1 MSFSDDGN
9 GKPSPIATFIK
20 KPFGNFGGKAKLSVS
35 DSEGYDPTLA
45 SQKFSESTS
54 FVKKDSDAGGDGHK
68 TFPFESLSKKER
80 FEQFLTYRKRLTRLA
95 FSQCCYLYEIQFL
108 TSDNNFQDEIT
119 SEHLDKKI
127 NPDDI
132 VKSVVFLYRNV
143 FFYGRYGLINKKKK
157 LEEKKLCDDVTGIIK
172 YINEIDDIIKHKL
185 KPKWTVYRLDPIVR
199 SILRAA
205 VYELTRCFDSNKK
218 IIISEYVKLSTS
230 YYDDPVIIGFINGIL
245 DKISQDYR

>member
-1 MSFSDDGN
+1 MSVNFNSGDR
-9 GKPSPIATFIK
+9 PSGVASFVK
-20 KPFGNFGGKAKLSVS
+20 KPFGNFGGRERLSVQTS
-35 DSEGYDPTLA
+35 PDFDPSKA
-45 SQKFSESTS
+45 SQN
-54 FVKKDSDAGGDGHK
+54 FVGIKKNDNLNEQSGDVK

-95 FSQCCYLYEIQFL
+95 FSQCCYLYEIQYL
-108 TSDNNFQDEIT
+108 TSDNNFQDEVT

-127 NPDDI
+127 NADDI

-157 LEEKKLCDDVTGIIK
+157 LEEKRLCDDVAGVIK
-172 YINEIDDIIKHKL
+172 YINELDEIIKHKL

-199 SILRAA
+199 AILRAA

-218 IIISEYVKLSTS
+218 IIISEYVKLATAF
-230 YYDDPVIIGFINGIL
+230 YDDVVIIGFINGIL